1 MTNEKREMN
10 LTLVNLTIEQFDLAM
25 CDRWSSDDY
34 TRDREITLEINKL
47 YKEYEE
53 KFNEKPLVNNC
64 NYITEVYALK
74 KELSA

>member
-10 LTLVNLTIEQFDLAM
+10 LTIVNLTIEQFNLAM

-34 TRDREITLEINKL
+34 TRDRQLTLEINKL
-47 YKEYEE
+47 SKEYEA
-53 KFNEKPLVNNC
+53 KFNEKPLVDNC
-64 NYITEVYALK
+64 PYITDVYALK